1 MSWQTQADILTYNYS
16 DTPGYATT
24 PVPHRSAVPLSSYS
38 SLSGALDPPP
48 TKTRLRSYSSHNV
61 RTSTNA
67 EYPYPV
73 SRHDPYN
80 SSTRARARTG
90 SNSQTPLAERNGAL
104 SRDSG
109 CGGHYCHDELIQ
121 PVCVM
126 KPPRWPTGP
135 TNHVP
140 VPQREFREE
149 YIPKR
154 PSYKDA
160 HIRYP
165 PITFQTFGIPE
176 LGVRVGKVA
185 ERYAPSIVGGNDPV
199 FAAAGDREVKFW
211 ILWPGYSSEP
221 LQKRIKTRDGTVT
234 RDTVLMIIANA
245 LTEYTCKI
253 QRKGTPV
260 EPGYEDWTIGP
271 RTDGKQGIVGTSLFI
286 TRLHHRGGSAWQ
298 PEIWAP
304 RRP

>member
-1 MSWQTQADILTYNYS
+1 M
-16 DTPGYATT
+16 
-24 PVPHRSAVPLSSYS
+24 
-38 SLSGALDPPP
+38 
-48 TKTRLRSYSSHNV
+48 

-211 ILWPGYSSEP
+211 ILVCCPH
-221 LQKRIKTRDGTVT
+221 RARGT
-234 RDTVLMIIANA
+234 
-245 LTEYTCKI
+245 
-253 QRKGTPV
+253 Q
-260 EPGYEDWTIGP
+260 
-271 RTDGKQGIVGTSLFI
+271 LFI
-286 TRLHHRGGSAWQ
+286 CFGRCSGLGTALSLCRKEL
-298 PEIWAP
+298 
-304 RRP
+304 RPAMAQ